1 MKLRLCFF
9 MLALGICG
17 AVVQGCDD
25 NDDNLD
31 VLDKLQAAFSQK
43 YPEASPK
50 WKTRSNYYGYAA
62 DRKTD
67 GTSRTSR
74 KRPRLLSAPRT
85 GKKLSRATAGTVH
98 QQQEPGQSLPV

>member
-31 VLDKLQAAFSQK
+31 VLDKLQPLDVQSTAAPQRIS
-43 YPEASPK
+43 
-50 WKTRSNYYGYAA
+50 G
-62 DRKTD
+62 
-67 GTSRTSR
+67 RTS
-74 KRPRLLSAPRT
+74 
-85 GKKLSRATAGTVH
+85 
-98 QQQEPGQSLPV
+98 

>member
-50 WKTRSNYYGYAA
+50 WKIITLRI
-62 DRKTD
+62 
-67 GTSRTSR
+67 SRTR
-74 KRPRLLSAPRT
+74 IMQPRPGLLPMPF
-85 GKKLSRATAGTVH
+85 G
-98 QQQEPGQSLPV
+98 

>member
-1 MKLRLCFF
+1 

-50 WKTRSNYYGYAA
+50 WKTRSN
-62 DRKTD
+62 
-67 GTSRTSR
+67 
-74 KRPRLLSAPRT
+74 
-85 GKKLSRATAGTVH
+85 
-98 QQQEPGQSLPV
+98 

>member
-50 WKTRSNYYGYAA
+50 WKTRSN
-62 DRKTD
+62 
-67 GTSRTSR
+67 
-74 KRPRLLSAPRT
+74 
-85 GKKLSRATAGTVH
+85 
-98 QQQEPGQSLPV
+98 

>member
-1 MKLRLCFF
+1 

-50 WKTRSNYYGYAA
+50 WKTRSNITL
-62 DRKTD
+62 RI
-67 GTSRTSR
+67 SRTR
-74 KRPRLLSAPRT
+74 IMQPRPGLLPMPF
-85 GKKLSRATAGTVH
+85 G
-98 QQQEPGQSLPV
+98 

>member
-1 MKLRLCFF
+1 

-43 YPEASPK
+43 YPEASPNGK
-50 WKTRSNYYGYAA
+50 PGVIITLRI
-62 DRKTD
+62 
-67 GTSRTSR
+67 SRTR
-74 KRPRLLSAPRT
+74 IMQPRPGLLPMPF
-85 GKKLSRATAGTVH
+85 G
-98 QQQEPGQSLPV
+98 

>member
-50 WKTRSNYYGYAA
+50 WKTELYKQISILCIHIVSNRALTGRYYPN
-62 DRKTD
+62 RIIQ
-67 GTSRTSR
+67 
-74 KRPRLLSAPRT
+74 L
-85 GKKLSRATAGTVH
+85 
-98 QQQEPGQSLPV
+98 E

>member
-1 MKLRLCFF
+1 

-43 YPEASPK
+43 YPEAS
-50 WKTRSNYYGYAA
+50 RN
-62 DRKTD
+62 
-67 GTSRTSR
+67 
-74 KRPRLLSAPRT
+74 
-85 GKKLSRATAGTVH
+85 GKP
-98 QQQEPGQSLPV
+98 E

>member
-31 VLDKLQAAFSQK
+31 VLDKQYFGKNL
-43 YPEASPK
+43 
-50 WKTRSNYYGYAA
+50 
-62 DRKTD
+62 
-67 GTSRTSR
+67 
-74 KRPRLLSAPRT
+74 PR
-85 GKKLSRATAGTVH
+85 
-98 QQQEPGQSLPV
+98 